1 MFQALVAL
9 KVLFPCLNPLG
20 NLEKERLSC
29 EGKMLLCPSAAG
41 GLAATEQW
49 FAWCNREV
57 VSHFFRIGGSWSKC
71 WMLGRDHLWIG
82 FVTAMNSLQNVFLL
96 TGRDTDT
103 EAPTARE
110 TWKFATCFIQT
121 E

>member
-49 FAWCNREV
+49 FAWCNKTEKLFPIF
-57 VSHFFRIGGSWSKC
+57 SELEALGASAGC
-71 WMLGRDHLWIG
+71 WAGITSGLAL
-82 FVTAMNSLQNVFLL
+82 
-96 TGRDTDT
+96 
-103 EAPTARE
+103 
-110 TWKFATCFIQT
+110 
-121 E
+121 